1 MIEIS
6 TASAPTEEG
15 GESPYAVVARWDDG
29 GVNTVG
35 HDAVVALNQALDQ
48 AEEASLPL
56 VIIGRDGVLSAGFDL
71 SVFAE
76 GPEAMFGLTLS
87 GANVLQRM
95 VDSPV
100 PVIVGSPG
108 HAVAMGAMM
117 LLAADVRVGVD
128 TIAGKPDKK
137 IKIGL
142 NEVAIGMTLPHFAM
156 TVAADRISKR
166 HFTRA
171 TAFAQLYTSSEALDA
186 GFLDEVVAPGD
197 LDATVLGMA
206 QMAAGLPMAN
216 FSGTKRRLRA
226 DVSTALAQAM
236 IDDKA
241 AFDRSLA

>member
-35 HDAVVALNQALDQ
+35 HDAVVSLNQAIDQ
-48 AEEASLPL
+48 AEAASLPL
-56 VIIGRDGVLSAGFDL
+56 VILGRDGVLSAGFDL

-76 GPEAMFGLTLS
+76 GPEAMFALTLA
-87 GANVLQRM
+87 GANVLQRI

-128 TIAGKPDKK
+128 AIAGKPDKK

-171 TAFAQLYTSSEALDA
+171 TAFAQLYTSAEALDV
-186 GFLDEVVAPGD
+186 GYLDEVVAPD
-197 LDATVLGMA
+197 ELEATVLGMA
-206 QMAAGLPMAN
+206 QMASGLPMNN
-216 FSGTKRRLRA
+216 FTGTKRRLRA
-226 DVSTALAQAM
+226 EVSATLTQAM

-241 AFDRSLA
+241 AFDRALA